1 MFCTQRLESI
11 TTEFKLISLKNM
23 NIWMNKRSL
32 QIFLMEKEKVN
43 IGLIKIRNFLTLQL
57 KNNKMDE
64 CKSSV

>member
-11 TTEFKLISLKNM
+11 TTEFKLVSLKNM
-23 NIWMNKRSL
+23 NIWMNRSL

-57 KNNKMDE
+57 KNNKMGE